1 MFALRLLGARAQ
13 SEGSAVWTTF
23 RAALSNV
30 QMAIVQVSE
39 PTPKPAKRTRPW
51 KWIGIIALIL
61 LGCGAIAVRLVIAR
75 AGPIVRARVIETLS
89 NRFDGKV
96 ELASFD
102 VSVRNGIEVSGA
114 GLKIFGAKDPNPY
127 EPGVQ
132 ALIGV
137 QEFRFRTLL
146 RNLFR
151 SPMHIDTVYVKGL
164 ELNIPPKGDRQEMTK
179 MGTKTGKLT
188 VLVDK
193 FDCENTRLII
203 NTSKP
208 GKAPL
213 EFAISDLK
221 MKDIGRG
228 EPLQFDATLVNPK
241 PVGNIH
247 STGLFGPWQQDS
259 PRDTPVQGDYSFTDA
274 DLSTIK
280 GIGGTLS
287 STGDY
292 SGTLNNIAVHGK
304 TDTPD
309 FRIASSGHAV
319 PLHTEF
325 HAIVDGT
332 SGDTYLRPV
341 NATFLRSS
349 FTASGSVV
357 RVSSPKGHDIELN
370 VVLSH
375 AQIEDLLKLGVRTD
389 PPVMN
394 GPVEMKTRLSLAPGD
409 ASVADRLK
417 LAGTFHVPSGRFTN
431 EKVQGR
437 IDSLSLRSQGKA
449 RQAQEHEVENVPVD
463 LQGVFTLSDGS
474 LSFSYLH
481 FLIPGT
487 HVDMAGTY
495 TLDGQ
500 TFDFRGKA
508 WLEAK
513 VSQMTTGWKS
523 ILLKPLDPLFSK
535 KGAGTEVPI
544 KITGTESA
552 PHFGLDFGHKDE
564 PANIGKNIGKNTD
577 EAPKHE

>member
-1 MFALRLLGARAQ
+1 
-13 SEGSAVWTTF
+13 
-23 RAALSNV
+23 
-30 QMAIVQVSE
+30 MAIVQVSTKR
-39 PTPKPAKRTRPW
+39 TPKKSGRTLPW
-51 KWIGIIALIL
+51 KWICIAAVIL
-61 LGCGAIAVRLVIAR
+61 LASGAIAVRLVIER
-75 AGPIVRARVIETLS
+75 AEPILRTRVIETLE

-96 ELASFD
+96 ELASFH
-102 VSVRNGIEVSGA
+102 VSVMNGIDVSGA

-137 QEFRFRTLL
+137 QEFRFHTLL

-151 SPMHIDTVYVKGL
+151 SQMHIDTVFVKGL
-164 ELNIPPKGDRQEMTK
+164 ELNIPPKEDRHEMSTMDSKARK
-179 MGTKTGKLT
+179 MKIF
-188 VLVDK
+188 VDK
-193 FDCENTRLII
+193 FVCEDTRLLI

-221 MKDIGRG
+221 MKDIGPG
-228 EPLQFDATLVNPK
+228 EPLQFNATLVNPK

-287 STGDY
+287 STGQY
-292 SGTLNNIAVHGK
+292 SGTLSNIVVHGK

-309 FRIASSGHAV
+309 FRIATSGHAV

-341 NATFLRSS
+341 DATFLRSS
-349 FTASGSVV
+349 FTATGSVV
-357 RVSSPKGHDIELN
+357 RVSDPKGHDIELD
-370 VVLSH
+370 VVMDH

-389 PPVMN
+389 PPIMN

-409 ASVADRLK
+409 ESVADRLK
-417 LAGTFHVPSGRFTN
+417 LAGTFHVWRAHFTN
-431 EKVQGR
+431 QKVQAR
-437 IDSLSLRSQGKA
+437 LDALSLRSQGKA
-449 RQAQEHEVENVPVD
+449 KLAKEHDEENVPVD
-463 LQGVFTLSDGS
+463 LQGVFTLKDGS

-487 HVDMAGTY
+487 QVDMTGAY
-495 TLDGQ
+495 SLDGQ

-508 WLEAK
+508 LLDAK

-523 ILLKPLDPLFSK
+523 ILLKPVDPFFSK
-535 KGAGTEVPI
+535 GGAGTEVPI

-564 PANIGKNIGKNTD
+564 PANVGKNSDT
-577 EAPKHE
+577 APKQE